1 MMYPFLIAFLL
12 IICLIM
18 LLIIVSLSQ
27 RLDQSRKIQ
36 ALANMNAQTDAL
48 TQLVNRRGFDQYLQ
62 IEWQKMLST
71 TAPLSLLMLD
81 VDNFKHYND
90 QKGHLAGDA
99 CLVDMAKIMKSV
111 IQRHG
116 DTIARYG
123 GDEFAI
129 LLPNTSLQ
137 SAISLAE
144 KLVEK
149 VALKYTKISQVS
161 LSIGIASCQAKQL
174 YNQNQACIK
183 QSATQLVSVADHA
196 LYQVKKQ
203 GKNAVLGQYLTP

>member
-1 MMYPFLIAFLL
+1 L
-12 IICLIM
+12 III
-18 LLIIVSLSQ
+18 SLSQ

-36 ALANMNAQTDAL
+36 ALITMKAQTDAL
-48 TQLVNRRGFDQYLQ
+48 TQLVNRRGFDQCLQ

-71 TAPLSLLMLD
+71 ATPLSLLMLD

-99 CLVDMAKIMKSV
+99 CLIDIAKIMKSV
-111 IQRHG
+111 IQRHS

-129 LLPNTSLQ
+129 LLPNTSLE
-137 SAISLAE
+137 SAIRLANILS
-144 KLVEK
+144 KK
-149 VALKYTKISQVS
+149 VALKYIKTSQVS
-161 LSIGIASCQAKQL
+161 LSIGIASCQSEQL
-174 YNQNQACIK
+174 YNQNHACIK
-183 QSATQLVSVADHA
+183 QPATQLVSVADHA

>member
-1 MMYPFLIAFLL
+1 MMYTFLIVFLF

-18 LLIIVSLSQ
+18 LLIIVSLYQ

-36 ALANMNAQTDAL
+36 ALTDRKAQTDAL
-48 TQLVNRRGFDQYLQ
+48 TQLMNRRGFDHFLQ
-62 IEWQKMLST
+62 VEWQKMLSS

-99 CLVDMAKIMKSV
+99 CLVDIAQIMKSV
-111 IQRHG
+111 MQYHSN
-116 DTIARYG
+116 TIARYG

-137 SAISLAE
+137 GAIKLAE
-144 KLVEK
+144 KLTEK
-149 VALKYTKISQVS
+149 VALKYTKTSQVS

-174 YNQNQACIK
+174 YNQNPACIK

-196 LYQVKKQ
+196 LYQVKKR